1 MVVTTTRKNCGFARH
16 SPFHGARQNS
26 GATGLSRRLERYH
39 RSGPET
45 ELMGSPITFDKL
57 RNLFFPL
64 QSM

>member
-16 SPFHGARQNS
+16 STFMAPAKTRPRLDGVGAWNDTI
-26 GATGLSRRLERYH
+26 GVA
-39 RSGPET
+39 PET

-64 QSM
+64 